1 MSENI
6 INEVDWQKVGGLLP
20 VIVQDY
26 KSAEVLMLGYMN
38 EEALK
43 KSIQEKR
50 VSFFSRTKNRIWT
63 KGESSKNFLD
73 IINLGLDC
81 DKDTLLILAKP
92 HGATCHVGDI
102 SCFENVSKESDLV
115 FLARL
120 ARLIK
125 ERKNVDDTKSYTA
138 KLFKEGTKRIAQK
151 VGEEGVETALAA
163 TVKDINELKNEAAD
177 LLFHLM
183 VLLEDANLSLND
195 VIEILKQ
202 RNSSTKH

>member
-92 HGATCHVGDI
+92 HGVTCHVGDI

-125 ERKNVDDTKSYTA
+125 ERKNADYTKFYTA

-163 TVKDINELKNEAAD
+163 TVKDVNELKNEAAD
-177 LLFHLM
+177 LLFHLL